1 MVSEYVQGKGVCV
14 NVQDGGNGV
23 VVDDVVSV
31 FIFNSIELPKPS
43 RPWFFSVEVVLLFDH
58 LEISR
63 NLPSMRKAIS
73 LSPGVIHSGEPW
85 KLIENEFADESYL
98 LLVRLQD
105 L

>member
-43 RPWFFSVEVVLLFDH
+43 RP
-58 LEISR
+58 
-63 NLPSMRKAIS
+63 
-73 LSPGVIHSGEPW
+73 
-85 KLIENEFADESYL
+85 
-98 LLVRLQD
+98 
-105 L
+105 